1 MEDHLEEIIEIRDPE
16 INVAE
21 IMEEIRRNIRQRQSE
36 ARDRKVAFAFP
47 TFDATVTPDAEPTQE
62 MERVLHHHLSQ
73 ANLHYDKIGVALQ
86 FMPRPVPLIGRLW
99 TAFRR
104 EAHNLVIFYVNT
116 LAARQI
122 TFNDHVL
129 RALNALAQMV
139 MGKSQAEVARLEADL
154 QTLQERVAQLEQR
167 LYSEE
172 TDREGE

>member
-21 IMEEIRRNIRQRQSE
+21 TMEEIRRNIRRRHNE
-36 ARDRKVAFAFP
+36 TRGGKVTFP
-47 TFDATVTPDAEPTQE
+47 NFDATVIPDAEPTEE

-129 RALNALAQMV
+129 RALNTLAQMV
-139 MGKSQAEVARLEADL
+139 MGKSQAEVVRLEAEL
-154 QTLQERVAQLEQR
+154 RTLQERVAQLEQR
-167 LYSEE
+167 LSSEE
-172 TDREGE
+172 TDSEGE

>member
-1 MEDHLEEIIEIRDPE
+1 MEDHFEEIIGIRDPE

-21 IMEEIRRNIRQRQSE
+21 IMEEIRRNIRRRQSE
-36 ARDRKVAFAFP
+36 ARGGKVTFP
-47 TFDATVTPDAEPTQE
+47 AFDATVTPDDETTEE

-139 MGKSQAEVARLEADL
+139 MGKSRAEVARLEAEL
-154 QTLQERVAQLEQR
+154 RTLQERVAQLEQR
-167 LYSEE
+167 LSSEE

>member
-21 IMEEIRRNIRQRQSE
+21 IMEEIRRNIRQRQNE
-36 ARDRKVAFAFP
+36 ARDKKVVFP
-47 TFDATVTPDAEPTQE
+47 TFDATVTPDVELTEE

-86 FMPRPVPLIGRLW
+86 FMPRPVPLFGRLW

-139 MGKSQAEVARLEADL
+139 TGGSRAEVARLEAKL
-154 QTLQERVAQLEQR
+154 QALQQRVDQLEQR
-167 LYSEE
+167 LSSKE

>member
-16 INVAE
+16 INVTE
-21 IMEEIRRNIRQRQSE
+21 IMEEIRRNIRRRRSE
-36 ARDRKVAFAFP
+36 AQRKAVAFP
-47 TFDATVTPDAEPTQE
+47 TFDATVTPDAELTEE

-73 ANLHYDKIGVALQ
+73 ANLYYDKIGVALQ

-139 MGKSQAEVARLEADL
+139 IGKSRAEVARLEAEL
-154 QTLQERVAQLEQR
+154 RTLQERVDQLEQR
-167 LYSEE
+167 LSSEE
-172 TDREGE
+172 TDSEGK

>member
-21 IMEEIRRNIRQRQSE
+21 IMEEIRRNIGQRQSE
-36 ARDRKVAFAFP
+36 ARDRKVAFP
-47 TFDATVTPDAEPTQE
+47 TFDATVTPEAAPTEE

-99 TAFRR
+99 TVLRR

-139 MGKSQAEVARLEADL
+139 MGKSQAEVARLEAEL
-154 QTLQERVAQLEQR
+154 RTLQERVAQLEQR
-167 LYSEE
+167 LSSEE

>member
-21 IMEEIRRNIRQRQSE
+21 IMEEIRRNIRRRQSE
-36 ARDRKVAFAFP
+36 ARDRKVAFP
-47 TFDATVTPDAEPTQE
+47 TFDATVTPDAEPTEE
-62 MERVLHHHLSQ
+62 MEGVLHHHLSQ

-129 RALNALAQMV
+129 RALNTLAQMV
-139 MGKSQAEVARLEADL
+139 MGKSRAEVARLEAEL
-154 QTLQERVAQLEQR
+154 RTLQERVAQLEQR
-167 LYSEE
+167 LSSEE

>member
-1 MEDHLEEIIEIRDPE
+1 MEDRE

-21 IMEEIRRNIRQRQSE
+21 IMEEIRRNVRRRRSE
-36 ARDRKVAFAFP
+36 AQREDVAFP
-47 TFDATVTPDAEPTQE
+47 TFDAELSPAIEPTKE

-73 ANLHYDKIGVALQ
+73 ASLHYNKIGVASQL
-86 FMPRPVPLIGRLW
+86 MPRPVPLVGRLW

-122 TFNDHVL
+122 TFNDHAL

-139 MGKSQAEVARLEADL
+139 MGGSRAEVARLEAEL
-154 QTLQERVAQLEQR
+154 QALQERVDQLEQG
-167 LYSEE
+167 LSPKE
-172 TDREGE
+172 TDGAGE

>member
-21 IMEEIRRNIRQRQSE
+21 IMEEIRRNIHQRQSE
-36 ARDRKVAFAFP
+36 ARDRKVVFP
-47 TFDATVTPDAEPTQE
+47 TFGATVPSDTKPTEE

-129 RALNALAQMV
+129 RALNALAQVV
-139 MGKSQAEVARLEADL
+139 MGKSRAEVVRLEAEL
-154 QTLQERVAQLEQR
+154 RTLQERVAQLEQR
-167 LYSEE
+167 LSSEE

>member
-21 IMEEIRRNIRQRQSE
+21 IMEEIRRNIRQRQSG
-36 ARDRKVAFAFP
+36 ARDRKVAFPA
-47 TFDATVTPDAEPTQE
+47 FDATVTPDAEPTEE

-99 TAFRR
+99 TVFRR

-139 MGKSQAEVARLEADL
+139 MGKSQAEVARLEAEL
-154 QTLQERVAQLEQR
+154 RTLQERVAQLEQR
-167 LYSEE
+167 LSSEE

>member
-36 ARDRKVAFAFP
+36 ARDRKVAFP
-47 TFDATVTPDAEPTQE
+47 TFDATVTSDAEPTEE

-86 FMPRPVPLIGRLW
+86 FMPRPVPLVGRLW

-116 LAARQI
+116 LAARQV

-129 RALNALAQMV
+129 RALNTLAQMV
-139 MGKSQAEVARLEADL
+139 VGKSRAEVARLEAEL
-154 QTLQERVAQLEQR
+154 RTLQERVAQLEQR
-167 LYSEE
+167 LSSEE

>member
-21 IMEEIRRNIRQRQSE
+21 IMEEIRRNIRRRHNE
-36 ARDRKVAFAFP
+36 TRGGKVAFP
-47 TFDATVTPDAEPTQE
+47 TFATVTLDAEPTEE
-62 MERVLHHHLSQ
+62 MEKVLHHHLSQ

-139 MGKSQAEVARLEADL
+139 MGKSQAEVVRLEAEL
-154 QTLQERVAQLEQR
+154 RTLQERVDQLEQR
-167 LYSEE
+167 LSPKE
-172 TDREGE
+172 TDGAGE

>member
-21 IMEEIRRNIRQRQSE
+21 IMEEIRRNIRRRQSE
-36 ARDRKVAFAFP
+36 ARDRGVAFP
-47 TFDATVTPDAEPTQE
+47 TFDATVTPVVEPTEE
-62 MERVLHHHLSQ
+62 MERVLDHHMSQ
-73 ANLHYDKIGVALQ
+73 ASLHYDKIGVALQ
-86 FMPRPVPLIGRLW
+86 FMPRPVPLVGRLW

-129 RALNALAQMV
+129 RALNALAQV
-139 MGKSQAEVARLEADL
+139 VRGEGRAKVAGLEAEL
-154 QTLQERVAQLEQR
+154 RALQERVEQLEQR
-167 LYSEE
+167 LSSEE
-172 TDREGE
+172 TDREGK

>member
-1 MEDHLEEIIEIRDPE
+1 MEDRLEEIIEIRDPE

-21 IMEEIRRNIRQRQSE
+21 IMEEIRRNIRRRRSE
-36 ARDRKVAFAFP
+36 ERDGEVTFP
-47 TFDATVTPDAEPTQE
+47 TFDAGLGPAVEPTE
-62 MERVLHHHLSQ
+62 ELEKVLHHHLSE
-73 ANLHYDKIGVALQ
+73 ASLHYNKIGVALQ
-86 FMPRPVPLIGRLW
+86 LMPRPVPLFGRLW

-129 RALNALAQMV
+129 QALNALAQMV
-139 MGKSQAEVARLEADL
+139 TGGNRAEVARLEAEL
-154 QTLQERVAQLEQR
+154 QALQQRVNQLEQR
-167 LYSEE
+167 LSSKE

>member
-1 MEDHLEEIIEIRDPE
+1 MEDRLEEIIEIRDPE

-21 IMEEIRRNIRQRQSE
+21 IMEEIRRNIRRRRSE
-36 ARDRKVAFAFP
+36 TQGEDVAFPAFAGLSP
-47 TFDATVTPDAEPTQE
+47 ATELTDELE
-62 MERVLHHHLSQ
+62 KVLHHHLSE
-73 ANLHYDKIGVALQ
+73 ASLHHNKIGVALQ
-86 FMPRPVPLIGRLW
+86 FMPRPVPLVGRLW

-139 MGKSQAEVARLEADL
+139 VRESRVEVARLKAEL
-154 QTLQERVAQLEQR
+154 QTLQKRVDQLEQR
-167 LYSEE
+167 LSPEG
-172 TDREGE
+172 TDGAGE

>member
-21 IMEEIRRNIRQRQSE
+21 IMEEIRCNIRQRQSE
-36 ARDRKVAFAFP
+36 VRDRKVAFPA
-47 TFDATVTPDAEPTQE
+47 FDAAVTPDAEPTEE

-139 MGKSQAEVARLEADL
+139 MGKSQAEVARLEAEL
-154 QTLQERVAQLEQR
+154 RTLQERVAQLEQR
-167 LYSEE
+167 LSSEE
-172 TDREGE
+172 TDREGK

>member
-1 MEDHLEEIIEIRDPE
+1 MEDRLEEIIEIRDSE

-36 ARDRKVAFAFP
+36 AQGGEVDFP
-47 TFDATVTPDAEPTQE
+47 TFEAGVSLAVEPTE
-62 MERVLHHHLSQ
+62 KLEEVLHHHLSE
-73 ANLHYDKIGVALQ
+73 ASLHHNKIGVASQ
-86 FMPRPVPLIGRLW
+86 FMPRPVPLVGRLW
-99 TAFRR
+99 TAFRQ

-139 MGKSQAEVARLEADL
+139 TRGSRVEVARLEAEL
-154 QTLQERVAQLEQR
+154 QALQQRVDQLEQR
-167 LYSEE
+167 LSSKG